1 MMNVSKPELKLS
13 KQLNARKPVAVL
25 AVVVL
30 LGALLLVRCGP
41 LSDQIVPS
49 AVGTL
54 TPTFLPTEIPLL
66 PTPQPLELARSN
78 ELTSNI
84 ALMGVLMVVVIVVG
98 TFYGIQRS
106 KKRR

>member
-1 MMNVSKPELKLS
+1 MMNGLKPEMKL
-13 KQLNARKPVAVL
+13 PVQEKTKKL
-25 AVVVL
+25 AVILALLVL
-30 LGALLLVRCGP
+30 LVILLLAGCAP
-41 LSDQIVPS
+41 LSEQIVPS
-49 AVGTL
+49 AAGTL
-54 TPTFLPTEIPLL
+54 TPTPLPSEIPLL

-106 KKRR
+106 KKKR

>member
-1 MMNVSKPELKLS
+1 MMNVSKPELKYS
-13 KQLNARKPVAVL
+13 RQLNAKKPVAVL
-25 AVVVL
+25 AVLAL

-84 ALMGVLMVVVIVVG
+84 ALMGVLMVVVIVAG

>member
-1 MMNVSKPELKLS
+1 MNGSKPEMNFSIPLKAKRPAVML
-13 KQLNARKPVAVL
+13 AVL
-25 AVVVL
+25 ALFAVL
-30 LGALLLVRCGP
+30 FLVRCGP
-41 LSDQIVPS
+41 LSEQIVPS

-54 TPTFLPTEIPLL
+54 TPTPLPTEIPLL

-84 ALMGVLMVVVIVVG
+84 ALMGVLMVIVIVVG

>member
-1 MMNVSKPELKLS
+1 MNVPKPEKTSSIQLKS
-13 KQLNARKPVAVL
+13 RKPAVMLAALALL
-25 AVVVL
+25 AV
-30 LGALLLVRCGP
+30 LLLVRCAP
-41 LSDQIVPS
+41 LSEQIVPS

-54 TPTFLPTEIPLL
+54 TPTPLPTEVPLL

-84 ALMGVLMVVVIVVG
+84 ALMGVLMVLVIVVG

>member
-1 MMNVSKPELKLS
+1 MMKVPKQKMKFSEQLK
-13 KQLNARKPVAVL
+13 ARKSIVMLAVL
-25 AVVVL
+25 AL
-30 LGALLLVRCGP
+30 LSVLLLVRCGP
-41 LSDQIVPS
+41 LSEQIVPS
-49 AVGTL
+49 VVGTL
-54 TPTFLPTEIPLL
+54 TPTPLPMEIPLL

-84 ALMGVLMVVVIVVG
+84 VLMGVLLVVVIVAG